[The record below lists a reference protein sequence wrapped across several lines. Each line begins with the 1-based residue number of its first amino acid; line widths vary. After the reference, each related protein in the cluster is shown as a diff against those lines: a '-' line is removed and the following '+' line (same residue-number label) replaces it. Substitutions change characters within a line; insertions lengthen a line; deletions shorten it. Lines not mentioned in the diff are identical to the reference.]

1 LVVYLWRRWHLDAVS
16 AVSDTSQ
23 YTNIRGNQIEG
34 KERCFSK
41 LRETEMVLNMSS
53 IALKRCLSSHAYIF
67 CKLFDSLRDSD
78 DETER
83 LPTDTGNERAKFIMT
98 RKVDPALN

>member
-1 LVVYLWRRWHLDAVS
+1 MDAVS

-67 CKLFDSLRDSD
+67 CKLFDSLRDSACPRRD